1 MVSVVG
7 CEPAFVFS
15 ERGEWGGLWACS
27 GCMDERV
34 AKVARL
40 LLELGAEVR
49 EDFLHVEVVLPRGV
63 PWVEATGL
71 RFTKRLFDVGLE
83 VGKDG
88 RLCYAL
94 RPGRSPAA
102 VAVVIGGDTGGEY
115 RVDKDPEP
123 PTAFWDR
130 LYLMVVRLQRWVFE
144 KPYAGVDLA
153 WRLYREAEE
162 SHKARPRRETYL
174 VRRLLEGFVWA
185 ECERARA
192 ARRARNAAKR
202 AAYEELVRTAAS
214 APHSLNVLKGMVAGV
229 SVRELSRGYWKV
241 SVRWRGDEL
250 CGWGCHPVHA
260 AASLLRVHGGELRGQ
275 VAA

>member
-1 MVSVVG
+1 M
-7 CEPAFVFS
+7 
-15 ERGEWGGLWACS
+15 
-27 GCMDERV
+27 
-34 AKVARL
+34 ARL
-40 LLELGAEVR
+40 LLELGAEAR
-49 EDFLHVEVVLPRGV
+49 EDFLYVEVVLPRGI
-63 PWVEATGL
+63 PWIEATGL

-102 VAVVIGGDTGGEY
+102 VAVVIRGDTGGYGCEY

-130 LYLMVVRLQRWVFE
+130 LYLMVVRLRRWVFE
-144 KPYAGVDLA
+144 KPDAGVDLA

-162 SHKARPRRETYL
+162 SHRVRPRRETYL
-174 VRRLLEGFVWA
+174 VRRLLEEFVWA

-192 ARRARNAAKR
+192 ARRVRNAAKR

-214 APHSLNVLKGMVAGV
+214 APHSLNVLCKLGFPVQARRLG
-229 SVRELSRGYWKV
+229 
-241 SVRWRGDEL
+241 RGDWRVDVSCGGEEFS
-250 CGWGCHPVHA
+250 GWGRCAVEA
-260 AASLLRVHGGELRGQ
+260 AGDLLRVHGCRL
-275 VAA
+275 AA